1 MVVVC
6 RCMYKAVGGGM
17 AWHGESK
24 STFEQTAQPETQPT
38 CSCIAA
44 SIPRQAHPESIV
56 DGWSFFFCLT
66 YLATFFMKKKRNP
79 RITRNLLL
87 LPRALK
93 VTREYC
99 GQKRRED
106 KRSRGEKAGRKGFPF
121 WLVRRRRQ
129 VDQQQKSEVLL
140 RAVP

>member
-56 DGWSFFFCLT
+56 DGWSFFFFFDLPCHVFYEKEKESKDNT
-66 YLATFFMKKKRNP
+66 KPPSATSCAQSDEGV
-79 RITRNLLL
+79 LW
-87 LPRALK
+87 A
-93 VTREYC
+93 E
-99 GQKRRED
+99 EE
-106 KRSRGEKAGRKGFPF
+106 RG
-121 WLVRRRRQ
+121 
-129 VDQQQKSEVLL
+129 
-140 RAVP
+140 